1 MRNYSA
7 MNMPVKGKMQLQILN
22 SEHGITAYERA
33 RMALKLLVNYGK
45 KKDYEEQKQIKEREQ
60 FSRKNAAIIER
71 IKDQPPNQEEDLKS
85 LLGSMLSTDKAQKEQ
100 KMRLAKSAANMN
112 TNKIRQMNLDSVKKA
127 VKSNEKYLAMI
138 ERQRQRG

>member
-1 MRNYSA
+1 
-7 MNMPVKGKMQLQILN
+7 
-22 SEHGITAYERA
+22 
-33 RMALKLLVNYGK
+33 MALKLLVNYGK

-60 FSRKNAAIIER
+60 YSRKNAAIIER

-112 TNKIRQMNLDSVKKA
+112 TNKIR
-127 VKSNEKYLAMI
+127 
-138 ERQRQRG
+138 